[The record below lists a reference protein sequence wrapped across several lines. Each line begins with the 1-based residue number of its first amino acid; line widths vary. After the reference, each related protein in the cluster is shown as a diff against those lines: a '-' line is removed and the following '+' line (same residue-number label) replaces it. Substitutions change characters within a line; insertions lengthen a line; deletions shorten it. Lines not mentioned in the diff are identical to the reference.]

1 MSTHQSIKEH
11 PMVTITKSTGNT
23 GTPESIVILDTTED
37 AETFL
42 DKLSGNYW
50 GIPGFLATRTP
61 GRLEIKA
68 QAYGEGWRIL
78 STYTAKADA
87 A

>member
-1 MSTHQSIKEH
+1 
-11 PMVTITKSTGNT
+11 MVTITKTSGNF
-23 GTPESIVILDTTED
+23 GIPEGVVILDTIED

-42 DKLSGNYW
+42 DKLSGSYW
-50 GIPGFLATRTP
+50 GMPGFRATRRP
-61 GRLEIKA
+61 GRLEIEA
-68 QAYGEGWRIL
+68 QAHGEGWRTL